1 MKRFLALLISVL
13 MALSLVTI
21 PVFAENTD
29 HETAK
34 VNPGSAVAVKPND
47 AETLDEA
54 LNVPGG
60 TLTFVSD
67 GDYPWE
73 IYEDGARSTN
83 MGVSNSESSVKTTVE
98 ATEGGEVLQFD
109 FMSFGEGGSYLS
121 WHLIYNTSEI
131 VHPCGHSLRYTLSL
145 LEGLLRLHAVVALG
159 QYADAHLL
167 EVFHVFLF
175 LCHVFIFLRKDTQF
189 LGGEGDKKTARFS
202 RTMRRN
208 NHLNKIQVCSTNCYS
223 KLKRTA

>member
-109 FMSFGEGGSYLS
+109 FMSFGEGGSYDILQLFIDDERVEY
-121 WHLIYNTSEI
+121 WARVE
-131 VHPCGHSLRYTLSL
+131 
-145 LEGLLRLHAVVALG
+145 
-159 QYADAHLL
+159 
-167 EVFHVFLF
+167 EVETFGYPLTIGTHEV
-175 LCHVFIFLRKDTQF
+175 R
-189 LGGEGDKKTARFS
+189 
-202 RTMRRN
+202 
-208 NHLNKIQVCSTNCYS
+208 
-223 KLKRTA
+223 